1 MSLAKYISFKNMQKN
16 NNSYSPDNNNKKFL
30 VVMACHVSTKLKLE
44 TIRKNLR
51 YFAFHCIDIALVVSI
66 GQPFNNELADIC
78 NRYNNVKYYE
88 TENRNSLDFGK
99 WHWLLSQIDYN
110 IYDYVVLTNDS
121 FIIHTSINHYLNL
134 VTKYDVD
141 LYGYNDSSNVCYHY
155 QSYLFTLKSTVVPTF
170 LTNVGNNLPLMN
182 IHWDVVT
189 NGELMLTKWF
199 PNHKCFLK
207 IGNMPSNYN
216 HNIFHNNDPLY
227 IPLKNNGLLP
237 FTKLKRVGL

>member
-1 MSLAKYISFKNMQKN
+1 MSLAKYISFKNMQKHK
-16 NNSYSPDNNNKKFL
+16 NSYSPDNNNKKFL
-30 VVMACHVSTKLKLE
+30 VVMACHVSTKIKLE

-51 YFAFHCIDIALVVSI
+51 YFAFHCIDIALVVSS
-66 GQPFNNELADIC
+66 GQHFNNELKGIC
-78 NRYNNVKYYE
+78 SKYNNVKYYE

-110 IYDYVVLTNDS
+110 IYDYTVLINDS
-121 FIIHTSINHYLNL
+121 FIIHSSLNHYLNL

-141 LYGYNDSSNVCYHY
+141 LYGYNDSSCVCYHY
-155 QSYLFTLKSTVVPTF
+155 QSYLFTLKKNAIPTF
-170 LTNVGNNLPLMN
+170 IINVGNNLPLMN

-207 IGNMPSNYN
+207 IGNMPLNHN
-216 HNIFHNNDPLY
+216 HNIFFNNDKLY

-237 FTKLKRVGL
+237 FTKLKRVTP

>member
-1 MSLAKYISFKNMQKN
+1 MSLAKYISFKNIQKK

-51 YFAFHCIDIALVVSI
+51 YFAFHCIDIALVVSSN
-66 GQPFNNELADIC
+66 QPFNNEVANIC
-78 NRYNNVKYYE
+78 SKYSNVKYYE

-110 IYDYVVLTNDS
+110 IYDYVVLVNDS
-121 FIIHTSINHYLNL
+121 FIIHSSLNHYLNL

-141 LYGYNDSSNVCYHY
+141 LYGYNDSTGVCYHY
-155 QSYLFTLKSTVVPTF
+155 QSYLFTLKKNAIPTF

-182 IHWDVVT
+182 IHWDVVS

-207 IGNMPSNYN
+207 IGNIPLNHG
-216 HNIFHNNDPLY
+216 HNIFFNNDALY
-227 IPLKNNGLLP
+227 IPLKKNGLLP
-237 FTKLKRVGL
+237 FSKLKRVGP

>member
-1 MSLAKYISFKNMQKN
+1 MSLAKYISFKNMQKH

-51 YFAFHCIDIALVVSI
+51 YFAFHCIDIALVVSSN
-66 GQPFNNELADIC
+66 QHFNNELKDIC
-78 NRYNNVKYYE
+78 SKYNNVKYYE

-110 IYDYVVLTNDS
+110 IYDYTVLINDS
-121 FIIHTSINHYLNL
+121 FIIHSSLNHYLNL

-141 LYGYNDSSNVCYHY
+141 LYGYNDSSCVCYHY
-155 QSYLFTLKSTVVPTF
+155 QSYLFTLKKNAIPIF

-189 NGELMLTKWF
+189 NGELKLTQWF

-207 IGNMPSNYN
+207 IGNMPLNHN
-216 HNIFHNNDPLY
+216 HNIFFNNDALY

-237 FTKLKRVGL
+237 FTKLKRVTP